1 MFVVIV
7 GLAGS
12 GDVGGQCCRFL
23 GGALFKVSCCSVV

>member
-12 GDVGGQCCRFL
+12 VDAGGQCCRFCC
-23 GGALFKVSCCSVV
+23 GALSKDSCCSVV